1 MVEIAE
7 KLEMVEARA
16 DSKPAT
22 LVEIYEGVARTHP
35 KADTLNY
42 KRDGAW
48 HSMSAAEMLRHAR
61 SIALGL
67 YSLGIRRGD
76 RVALLSE
83 SRVEWVLADQ
93 GCIFAGAVGVPIYPT
108 LTPPQVAYILKDS
121 GARALFVSTPAKL
134 AEIEIALRECGN
146 VENVVVFDA
155 DASGYASFQLA
166 SERAYPT
173 RQPGMPAYPEAPPEK
188 THLSLAE
195 LETRGRELE
204 SQRPKLADELA
215 RAAKPEDLATII
227 YTSGTTGEPKGVMLT
242 HANMVSN
249 LLASS
254 NHFKFGENDSALSV
268 LPLSHGFERQA
279 MNMYLHHGMSV
290 YFGESLDKIAV
301 NLREVH
307 PTVFVG
313 VPRIYEKILAKAKE
327 RAAEKGRMN
336 GLLFD
341 WAIETAKRWARL
353 ALGHRPIPF
362 WLSRRHE
369 IADRLVFAKLREALG
384 GRIRIFISG
393 AAPLSPDVALAL
405 AGAGLP
411 IVQGYG
417 LTETSPVITAGQLDE
432 NRVGAAGKPIPNV
445 EVRIAPDGEI
455 ETRGP
460 HVMLGYW
467 NKPEETRTMFTEDGW
482 FKTGDIGSFDADG
495 FLSVTDRKKELFKT
509 SGGKYISPQ
518 PIEQLIKSSRFVN
531 QVVVIGS
538 ERRFPAALIVPEWD
552 QLESYAKLKGF
563 DLRTHEDFCHDPRII
578 NLFERQIEARTQ
590 NLAQFEK
597 IKRIALLEKELTVE
611 GGELTP
617 TLKVK
622 RRVVNEKYR
631 DVIDRIYQ

>member
-7 KLEMVEARA
+7 KLEMVETRA

-22 LVEIYEGVARTHP
+22 LVDIYEGVARTHP
-35 KADTLNY
+35 KPDTLNY

-48 HSMSAAEMLRHAR
+48 HSMSAGEVLRHAR
-61 SIALGL
+61 WIALGL
-67 YSLGIRRGD
+67 YSLGIRKGD

-121 GARALFVSTPAKL
+121 GARALFVSTPSKL
-134 AEIEIALRECGN
+134 AEIEVALSECGD

-155 DASGYASFQLA
+155 DASGYACFQRA
-166 SERAYPT
+166 SARAVTPDYAT
-173 RQPGMPAYPEAPPEK
+173 QQAGMPAYP
-188 THLSLAE
+188 LAQ

-204 SQRPKLADELA
+204 SRRPELADELA
-215 RAAKPEDLATII
+215 GSARPGDLATII

-254 NHFKFGENDSALSV
+254 NHFEFGENDSALSV

-279 MNMYLHHGMSV
+279 MNMYLHHGISV
-290 YFGESLDKIAV
+290 YFGESLDKIGV

-327 RAAEKGRMN
+327 RAAEKGRAN

-341 WAIETAKRWARL
+341 WAIETGKRWARL
-353 ALGHRPIPF
+353 ALAHKPIPF

-384 GRIRIFISG
+384 GRIRIFVSG

-432 NRVGAAGKPIPNV
+432 NRVGTAGKPIPNV

-460 HVMLGYW
+460 HIMLGYW
-467 NKPEETRTMFTEDGW
+467 NKPEETRAVFTEDGW
-482 FKTGDIGSFDADG
+482 FKTGDIGSFDRDG

-518 PIEQLIKSSRFVN
+518 PIEQLIKGSRFVN

-538 ERRFPAALIVPEWD
+538 ERRFPAALIVPEWE
-552 QLESYAKLKGF
+552 QLESYAKLKGL
-563 DLRTHEDFCHDPRII
+563 DLRTHEDFCHDPRIV
-578 NLFERQIEARTQ
+578 NLFERQIAARTQ

-597 IKRIALLEKELTVE
+597 IKRIALLDKELTVE

-631 DVIDRIYQ
+631 EVIDRIYQ

>member
-7 KLEMVEARA
+7 KLEMAEPHA
-16 DSKPAT
+16 DAGPTT
-22 LVEIYEGVARTHP
+22 LVDIYKGVARNHP
-35 KADTLNY
+35 KPDTLNY

-61 SIALGL
+61 WIALGQ

-134 AEIEIALRECGN
+134 TEIEIALGECGD

-155 DASGYASFQLA
+155 DESGYARFQRA
-166 SERAYPT
+166 SEQAE
-173 RQPGMPAYPEAPPEK
+173 MPAYP
-188 THLSLAE
+188 LAQ

-204 SQRPKLADELA
+204 SQRPELANELA
-215 RAAKPEDLATII
+215 RAAKPGDLATII
-227 YTSGTTGEPKGVMLT
+227 YTSGTTGEPKGVMLS
-242 HANMVSN
+242 HGNMVSN

-254 NHFKFGENDSALSV
+254 NHFEFGENDSALSV

-327 RAAEKGRMN
+327 RAAEKGRTD

-341 WAIETAKRWARL
+341 WAIETGKRWARL
-353 ALGHRPIPF
+353 ALAHKPIPF

-369 IADRLVFAKLREALG
+369 IADRLVFLKLREALG
-384 GRIRIFISG
+384 GRIRIFVSG

-411 IVQGYG
+411 IMQGYG
-417 LTETSPVITAGQLDE
+417 LTETSPVISAGQLDE
-432 NRVGAAGKPIPNV
+432 NRVGTTGKPIPNV
-445 EVRIAPDGEI
+445 EVRIASDGEI

-460 HVMLGYW
+460 HIMLGYW
-467 NKPEETRTMFTEDGW
+467 NKPEETRAVFTGDGW
-482 FKTGDIGSFDADG
+482 FKTGDIGSFDGDG
-495 FLSVTDRKKELFKT
+495 FLRVTDRKKELFKT

-538 ERRFPAALIVPEWD
+538 ERRFPAALIVAEWE
-552 QLESYAKLKGF
+552 QLESYAKFKGL

-578 NLFERQIEARTQ
+578 NLFERQIAARTQ

-597 IKRIALLEKELTVE
+597 IKRIALLDEELTAE

-631 DVIDRIYQ
+631 DVIDRIYAEAVTNARREV